1 MNSMQGAI
9 LIVDDDPL
17 IRSSLKDIFSELS
30 ECTAETAADP
40 FDAMQ
45 KLNHKAFD
53 IVFSDIMMPGM
64 NGIDFLKRIK
74 QQDPTISVVMI
85 TGFPTVDVAIHAMK
99 EGAVDFLTKPFRI
112 DEIRRIVT
120 RLVQERRLLVADDRH
135 GSEVHHK
142 KTIEALNRNL
152 TAKINEI
159 TMLHEINE
167 SFLSVRH
174 EEDVNGLYTKL
185 VKTAL
190 EISGG
195 IFSAFMI
202 IDRQKGMLI
211 PTAACGLQ
219 QAKQIPLQGDFFCGM
234 LKKKQP
240 SIITNRENPF
250 LVALGIDTQ
259 KVLFSACILL
269 PLIIKNEV
277 YGLLLIG
284 RQHLWKQFTK
294 DDILLLQNLVR
305 KASLAI
311 ENKLLNESVYNNI
324 KNTLHSLVAVIEA
337 RDKYTLTH
345 SLRVTDYA
353 LQIALA
359 LGCSQEETD
368 ILNSAGHLHDI
379 GKIGISDTIL
389 LKQTRLS
396 DQEYKII
403 RQHPVIGEHI
413 LKPLGFLT
421 RERDIIRYHHERWD
435 GNGYPEGLQGEEIP
449 LLSRILA
456 VADSFDA
463 MTTDRP
469 YKKALSFEKAVHEL
483 LQNKSQFDQNVVNA
497 FVGIIDGNQ
506 MKKNSA
512 RT

>member
-1 MNSMQGAI
+1 MNSIQGSI
-9 LIVDDDPL
+9 LIVDDDPQ
-17 IRSSLKDIFSELS
+17 ICNSLQDMFSEFS
-30 ECTAETAADP
+30 DCTAETARDP
-40 FDAMQ
+40 FDALQ
-45 KLNHKAFD
+45 KLNTNAFD
-53 IVFSDIMMPGM
+53 VIFSDIMMPGM
-64 NGIDFLKRIK
+64 NGIDFLRRIK
-74 QQDPTISVVMI
+74 EHDPTIPVVMI
-85 TGFPTVDVAIHAMK
+85 TGFPTIDVAIHAMK
-99 EGAVDFLTKPFRI
+99 EGAVDFISKPFRI
-112 DEIRRIVT
+112 NEIRRIVT
-120 RLVQERRLLVADDRH
+120 RLVRKRKLMAADDLN
-135 GSEVHHK
+135 GVEVHHK
-142 KTIEALNRNL
+142 KTIEVLNRSL

-167 SFLSVRH
+167 SFLSVQH
-174 EEDVNGLYTKL
+174 EEDVNALYNKL

-195 IFSAFMI
+195 NFSVFWVIDPKNGMMIPSAVWGLEQLSKIPGQDNAFY
-202 IDRQKGMLI
+202 
-211 PTAACGLQ
+211 
-219 QAKQIPLQGDFFCGM
+219 GM
-234 LKKKQP
+234 LKKKQYLT
-240 SIITNRENPF
+240 ITDSSDP
-250 LVALGIDTQ
+250 LLAAIGIDEH
-259 KVLFSACILL
+259 KILFSTCILL
-269 PLIIKNEV
+269 PLMIKHEV
-277 YGLLLIG
+277 YGLLVIG
-284 RQHLWKQFTK
+284 RQQQWKQFTK

-311 ENKLLNESVYNNI
+311 ENNLLNESLYNNI

-353 LQIALA
+353 IQIALA

-379 GKIGISDTIL
+379 GKIGISDNIL
-389 LKQTRLS
+389 LKQSRLS
-396 DQEYKII
+396 EQEYKII

-413 LKPLGFLT
+413 LKPLGFLP

-469 YKKALSFEKAVHEL
+469 YKKALSFEDAVHEI

-497 FVGIIDGNQ
+497 FVGIIDGNHI
-506 MKKNSA
+506 KINSVNV
-512 RT
+512 